1 MGSGP
6 GIAAMILGIIAS
18 ILYWILFPTLLFMGF
33 GARGTS
39 GILLIILGGLFA
51 LVAIVLAV
59 VGLILGIVGAAS
71 DEKKA
76 FSIVG
81 LVLCAIIIFFTA
93 LLFLGIFSIF
103 EPLVR

>member
-18 ILYWILFPTLLFMGF
+18 ILFWILFPTLLFMAYE
-33 GARGTS
+33 ARVTNVA
-39 GILLIILGGLFA
+39 LIILGGLFG
-51 LVAIVLAV
+51 LVGIILAI
-59 VGLILGIVGAAS
+59 VGLILGIVGASS

-81 LVLCAIIIFFTA
+81 LVLCAIILFFVALRFFRINIF
-93 LLFLGIFSIF
+93 G
-103 EPLVR
+103 PLM